1 MGTVMINYST
11 GLAWAAKDPAH
22 RLLPAA
28 GGARS
33 PCKNG
38 GCDEKTALGVGGQGW
53 FWRGEGLWL
62 LGRMT
67 QRHGV
72 QGRSAVSSG

>member
-11 GLAWAAKDPAH
+11 GLARAAKDPAH

-33 PCKNG
+33 PC
-38 GCDEKTALGVGGQGW
+38 KTALGVGGQGW